1 MEIRDIP
8 KSEGIFMGVVEN
20 QRARTG
26 APHLDFVV
34 FAFQRLFWNFGPPT
48 APVSQKLRNWS
59 VTRGGQ

>member
-1 MEIRDIP
+1 
-8 KSEGIFMGVVEN
+8 MGVVEN